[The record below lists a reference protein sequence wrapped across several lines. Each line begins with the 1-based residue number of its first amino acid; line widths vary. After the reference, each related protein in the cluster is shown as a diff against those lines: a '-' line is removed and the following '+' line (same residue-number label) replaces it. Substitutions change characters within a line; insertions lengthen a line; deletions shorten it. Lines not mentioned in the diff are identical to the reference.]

1 MTNATDI
8 LVADEEQL
16 VEVATRIREIMRS
29 HSLARTL
36 RIGQLVLERFYGG
49 EEGEWRA
56 RRVKKNNSI
65 RALAARPDCPLGKS
79 ALNQAVAVYVASR
92 SLPMLAD
99 ARHIGAAHL
108 AVVLQLTQPEREYWL
123 QCAETE
129 ELSVRRLRDL
139 VVSHRRAEGERRG
152 RPELSAVSRV
162 ASRVNQSLRLLRRG
176 LQELGGE
183 AADGDLSELEAL
195 RAKLYEVIG
204 VCERAL
210 GSNEPRPASFVE
222 RARLDSRGQTVGPRL
237 AKGGVVPLGTWQSG
251 ARSNVRFGLPQFGE
265 RQEPD

>member
-1 MTNATDI
+1 MTNATGI
-8 LVADEEQL
+8 RVADEEQL
-16 VEVATRIREIMRS
+16 VEVVTRIREIMRS

-36 RIGQLVLERFYGG
+36 SIGQLVLERFYGG
-49 EEGEWRA
+49 EECQWRA

-92 SLPMLAD
+92 SLPMLAH

-123 QCAETE
+123 QRAEME

-139 VVSHRRAEGERRG
+139 VVSYRRAEGERRG
-152 RPELSAVSRV
+152 RPGLSAVKRV
-162 ASRVNQSLRLLRRG
+162 ASRVNESLRLLRRS
-176 LQELGGE
+176 LQELGTDS
-183 AADGDLSELEAL
+183 ADCDARELDAL
-195 RAKLYEVIG
+195 RAKLHEVIG

-210 GSNEPRPASFVE
+210 DFEVTRRDSVVEFV
-222 RARLDSRGQTVGPRL
+222 RLEARGQMMAPGL
-237 AKGGVVPLGTWQSG
+237 AKVG
-251 ARSNVRFGLPQFGE
+251 
-265 RQEPD
+265 